1 MFLWKWRGVGGGD
14 QWRRG
19 LGFPPFVIKPLRL
32 LADNSALATVMVAMS
47 RALLRACARAPS
59 IAPGRLAA
67 IRHASTFLTD
77 YNKHVEERSAMGI
90 VPNPLDPARTSALVK
105 LLEDPPAEESAEL
118 LELLSQRVP
127 PGVDESAYVKAG
139 FLSAIA
145 KGTATSPVVSAKH
158 ATELLGTMQGG
169 YNISTLVDL
178 LDDPELAE
186 TAGIGLKKTILMFDA
201 FHDVEEKGRAGNKVA
216 QSVMQSWA
224 DAEWFTSRPEVAAK
238 QTLTV
243 FKVTGETNTDDL
255 SPAPDAW
262 SRPDIPLHGL
272 AMLKIPRDGIHDAQ
286 AQMVELKEKGF
297 QLVYV
302 GDVVG
307 TGSSRKSATNS
318 VLWYMGEDIPYVPNK
333 RGAGLCIGGKI
344 APIFF
349 NTMED
354 SGALPLE
361 MDVTNLNMGDVIEV
375 YPYEGVVKAHG
386 TEDVITTFTLKTD
399 VLFDEARPSSP
410 RCHTWHPHVAA
421 PMQPP
426 HIAGPTSPLPLHPPH
441 CLPSLRLRRCAPAA
455 AFPSLSAAA
464 SRRARAPRSAFRS
477 RRPSARSAARAT
489 RPRATRWRRRWW
501 AWRAACPPA
510 SASCLTSTASPR

>member
-1 MFLWKWRGVGGGD
+1 MLHVHVWNEEVCS
-14 QWRRG
+14 RG

-67 IRHASTFLTD
+67 IRYASTFLTD

-399 VLFDEARPSSP
+399 VLFDEARPSP
-410 RCHTWHPHVAA
+410 RCH
-421 PMQPP
+421 PMSLPP
-426 HIAGPTSPLPLHPPH
+426 CSHLTSPAPRLPSLCTPLTASPPSASAGARRRPHPPH
-441 CLPSLRLRRCAPAA
+441 HRPRPHDARARLARPSGLGGLPLAQRRG
-455 AFPSLSAAA
+455 
-464 SRRARAPRSAFRS
+464 RRARGLHAGAEDGGRGV
-477 RRPSARSAARAT
+477 RPAH
-489 RPRATRWRRRWW
+489 RRRRH
-501 AWRAACPPA
+501 A
-510 SASCLTSTASPR
+510 